1 MEQRKSFYHRCCNAV
16 DIAFETLAAL
26 IIGLSTLAICIQVVG
41 RSFGL
46 TFGIFEEGPRLFFCY
61 AVLPMLGILYRRGRH
76 INVEIL
82 PNHLKG
88 KPKLLLSLSID
99 AAMIVGSIFLLAAG
113 VSGTQVL
120 YASEMRVVGVLE
132 LYQYT
137 LMLSVPI
144 GAVILLYYSIEGM
157 VLHSIAMFKGEALEP
172 TIPQGAEQ
180 PPQLL

>member
-1 MEQRKSFYHRCCNAV
+1 MEKRKSFYHRCCNAV
-16 DIAFETLAAL
+16 DIALETLSAL

-61 AVLPMLGILYRRGRH
+61 AVLPMLGVLYRRGRH

-82 PNHLKG
+82 PNQLTG
-88 KPKLLLSLSID
+88 KPKLVLSLFID

-132 LYQYT
+132 LYQYI

-157 VLHSIAMFKGEALEP
+157 VLHSIAMFKGEALAP
-172 TIPQGAEQ
+172 SIPQGAEQ
-180 PPQLL
+180 PSQLL

>member
-1 MEQRKSFYHRCCNAV
+1 MGTKESWYHRCCNAV
-16 DIAFETLAAL
+16 DSAFEILSAV
-26 IIGLSTLAICIQVVG
+26 IIGLSTLAICFQVVG

-46 TFGIFEEGPRLFFCY
+46 TFAIFEEGPRLFFCY
-61 AVLPMLGILYRRGRH
+61 AVLPMLGVLYKRGRH

-82 PNHLKG
+82 PNYLKG
-88 KPKLLLSLSID
+88 KPRIVLLLFIN

-132 LYQYT
+132 LYQYI

-144 GAVILLYYSIEGM
+144 GAVILLYYSIEGL
-157 VLHSIAMFKGEALEP
+157 VLYSIALSKGEAFEVPAQLG
-172 TIPQGAEQ
+172 TEQ
-180 PPQLL
+180 PHQLL

>member
-1 MEQRKSFYHRCCNAV
+1 METKKSWYHRCCNVV
-16 DIAFETLAAL
+16 DSAFEILSAA

-41 RSFGL
+41 RTFGL
-46 TFGIFEEGPRLFFCY
+46 TFAILEEGPRLFFCY
-61 AVLPMLGILYRRGRH
+61 AVLPMLGVLYKRGRH

-82 PNHLKG
+82 PTYLKG
-88 KPKLLLSLSID
+88 KPKIILLLFTNV
-99 AAMIVGSIFLLAAG
+99 AMIVGSIFLLAAG

-132 LYQYT
+132 LYQYI

-144 GAVILLYYSIEGM
+144 GAVILLYYSIESL

-172 TIPQGAEQ
+172 SIRPGSEQ
-180 PPQLL
+180 SSQLL

>member
-1 MEQRKSFYHRCCNAV
+1 MEKKSSFYLRCSGAV
-16 DIAFETLAAL
+16 DNVFEILSAL
-26 IIGLSTLAICIQVVG
+26 IIGLSAVAICIQVVG

-46 TFGIFEEGPRLFFCY
+46 TFGLFEEGPRLFFCY
-61 AVLPMLGILYRRGRH
+61 AVLPMLGILYKRGRH

-88 KPKLLLSLSID
+88 RPRLLLALFID
-99 AAMIVGSIFLLAAG
+99 SAMIVGSIFLLSAG
-113 VSGTQVL
+113 ISGTEVL

-132 LYQYT
+132 LHQYV
-137 LMLSVPI
+137 LMLSVPV

-157 VLHSIAMFKGEALEP
+157 ILHSIAMLKGESLEP
-172 TIPQGAEQ
+172 PILQGAEQ